1 MSNKVLW
8 LILKWHS
15 MRNGSEIVNWNRMW
29 NMLQIYGIYELYTH
43 EMTMEWILQLYN
55 EMWIEIFVKQMKY
68 DMVVVIIKY

>member
-1 MSNKVLW
+1 
-8 LILKWHS
+8 
-15 MRNGSEIVNWNRMW
+15 MW

-55 EMWIEIFVKQMKY
+55 EIWNKLWKPIYIASMRIEIFLKQMKY